1 MRVLVTGAGGFIG
14 QHLTASLL
22 EAGHEV
28 VGAVRDPEALRRRF
42 PEVSA
47 IRVDLNRDTE
57 REVWTPRLQGVEAVV
72 NCAGILQGGRGQS
85 IEAVHHLGPRALFEA
100 CVEASVRRV
109 IQVSAIS
116 ADEAAGTA
124 FASSKKRAD
133 DALRSLDLDWVVLRP
148 SLVYAR
154 GSYGGTSLMRA
165 LAAIPW
171 VLPVPGDGAQPFR
184 PIHVSDLVR
193 TVLWILET
201 PGIRRLIL
209 EPVGPEELSLRE
221 LLLRFRAWL
230 GLPKAR
236 AVSVPLPLIRIATR
250 IGDWLGSG
258 PINST
263 ALTQLE
269 YGNAAPFEPFVQA
282 VGFRPRSFGEALR
295 DEPSEAQDFLA
306 RAPLFPGPGTAC
318 RARVALARLG
328 CARPALRQPARQSA
342 DRGGRHRDTAVHR
355 GGHDLDPR
363 PAGRRLGALRASA
376 GRRRRDPDRPDCAL
390 HARADGPRPGALA
403 RPLRA
408 APQEPADRGCD
419 PGLDGA
425 RARAVIDAYLILKW
439 LHVLSA
445 TLLFG
450 TGLGTAFQMWFA
462 HRHGDPRA
470 IAVVARNVVLADW
483 LFTAPS
489 GVLQPV
495 TGVALVL
502 LGGHDWRQSWL
513 LASIA
518 LYLLAGV
525 LWLIVVWLQIRV
537 RALAKAAVEAG
548 TPLPEAYERCM
559 RLWFALGWPAFIG
572 LIVVFW
578 LMVARPE
585 LW

>member
-295 DEPSEAQDFLA
+295 DEPSEAQDFWHA
-306 RAPLFPGPGTAC
+306 RLYFLGPVL
-318 RARVALARLG
+318 RVALALLWLG
-328 CARPALRQPARQSA
+328 SGALGLLYGSQLANQLIEA
-342 DRGGRHRDTAVHR
+342 DAIGILPSIAAVTTSIL
-355 GGHDLDPR
+355 DLLVG
-363 PAGRRLGALRASA
+363 AWVLSGRRPVAAGAT
-376 GRRRRDPDRPDCAL
+376 
-390 HARADGPRPGALA
+390 
-403 RPLRA
+403 
-408 APQEPADRGCD
+408 QI
-419 PGLDGA
+419 GL
-425 RARAVIDAYLILKW
+425 
-439 LHVLSA
+439 
-445 TLLFG
+445 
-450 TGLGTAFQMWFA
+450 
-462 HRHGDPRA
+462 
-470 IAVVARNVVLADW
+470 
-483 LFTAPS
+483 
-489 GVLQPV
+489 
-495 TGVALVL
+495 
-502 LGGHDWRQSWL
+502 
-513 LASIA
+513 IA
-518 LYLLAGV
+518 LYTLGLTVLAPA
-525 LWLIVVWLQIRV
+525 LWLDPFGPLLKNLPIAAAI
-537 RALAKAAVEAG
+537 LAWMV
-548 TPLPEAYERCM
+548 LERE
-559 RLWFALGWPAFIG
+559 R
-572 LIVVFW
+572 
-578 LMVARPE
+578 
-585 LW
+585 